1 MPRLIDRK
9 GRYPMENKEILSHID
24 HTLLKPTA
32 TWKEIDRLCQE
43 AIQYQTA
50 TVCIPPCF
58 VQKVKETYPELK
70 VCTVI
75 GFPLGYQTQ
84 AAKSAEAWDAR
95 QNGADELDLVVN
107 LCDVK
112 SGNLGEV
119 VAEIGA
125 IRQLVQDRV
134 LKVIVETCSL
144 TKEEKIALCYCVA
157 RGGADYIKTST
168 GFGSGGADLEDVKLF
183 RELMGGRLK
192 IKASGGIRT
201 KEQMEAFLE
210 AGCDRI
216 GTSSASVLWKE

>member
-1 MPRLIDRK
+1 
-9 GRYPMENKEILSHID
+9 MENKEILKHID

-32 TWKEIDRLCQE
+32 TWKEVEQLCKE
-43 AIQYQTA
+43 ALEHGCA
-50 TVCIPPCF
+50 TVCIAPCF
-58 VQKVKETYPELK
+58 VQKVKEQFPNLK

-95 QNGADELDLVVN
+95 QNGADELDLVIN

-112 SGNLGEV
+112 SGELGNV

-134 LKVIVETCSL
+134 LKVIVETCEL

-168 GFGSGGADLEDVKLF
+168 GFGSAGAQIEDIKLF
-183 RELMGGRLK
+183 KELMGDRLK

-201 KEQMEAFLE
+201 KEQMEALLE
-210 AGCDRI
+210 AGCERI
-216 GTSSASVLWKE
+216 GTSSASVLW

>member
-1 MPRLIDRK
+1 MD
-9 GRYPMENKEILSHID
+9 NKEILKHID

-32 TWKEIDRLCQE
+32 TWAEVEQLCRE
-43 AIQYQTA
+43 AVEHECA

-58 VQKVKETYPELK
+58 VLKVKEQFPQLK

-107 LCDVK
+107 MCDVK

-125 IRQLVQDRV
+125 IRQLAPDRV
-134 LKVIVETCSL
+134 LKVIVETCNL
-144 TKEEKIALCYCVA
+144 THEEKIALCYCVA

-168 GFGSGGADLEDVKLF
+168 GFGSAGAQLEDVKLF
-183 RELMGGRLK
+183 KELMGERLK

-201 KEQMEAFLE
+201 KEEMEAFLE
-210 AGCDRI
+210 AGCERI
-216 GTSSASVLWKE
+216 GTSSARVLWE

>member
-1 MPRLIDRK
+1 
-9 GRYPMENKEILSHID
+9 MENKEILSHID

-32 TWKEIDRLCQE
+32 TWTEIQQLCREAQE
-43 AIQYQTA
+43 HGCA
-50 TVCIPPCF
+50 TVCIPPCY
-58 VQKVKETYPELK
+58 VLK
-70 VCTVI
+70 TKQEFPQLRVCTVI
-75 GFPLGYQTQ
+75 GFPLGYQSQ

-112 SGNLGEV
+112 NGNLGEV

-125 IRQLVQDRV
+125 IRQLVPDRV
-134 LKVIVETCSL
+134 LKVIVETCKL
-144 TKEEKIALCYCVA
+144 THEEKIALCYCVA

-168 GFGSGGADLEDVKLF
+168 GFGSGGAELEDVKLF
-183 RELMGGRLK
+183 KELMGDRLK

-216 GTSSASVLWKE
+216 GTSSASVLW

>member
-1 MPRLIDRK
+1 MD
-9 GRYPMENKEILSHID
+9 NKEILSHID

-32 TWKEIDRLCQE
+32 TWAEIQQLCKEALEHGC
-43 AIQYQTA
+43 A
-50 TVCIPPCF
+50 TVCIPPCYVLKTKQEF
-58 VQKVKETYPELK
+58 PELK

-107 LCDVK
+107 MCDVK

-125 IRQLVQDRV
+125 IRQLAPDRV
-134 LKVIVETCSL
+134 LKVIVETCNL
-144 TKEEKIALCYCVA
+144 THEEKIALCYCVA

-168 GFGSGGADLEDVKLF
+168 GFGSAGAQLEDIKLF
-183 RELMGGRLK
+183 KELMGDRLK

-216 GTSSASVLWKE
+216 GTSSAKVLWE

>member
-1 MPRLIDRK
+1 
-9 GRYPMENKEILSHID
+9 MENKEILSHID

-32 TWKEIDRLCQE
+32 TWAEIQQLCREAQE
-43 AIQYQTA
+43 HGCA
-50 TVCIPPCF
+50 TVCIPPCYVLKTKQEF
-58 VQKVKETYPELK
+58 PQLK

-75 GFPLGYQTQ
+75 GFPLGYQSQ

-112 SGNLGEV
+112 NGNLGEV

-125 IRQLVQDRV
+125 IRQLAPDRV
-134 LKVIVETCSL
+134 LKVIVETCNL
-144 TKEEKIALCYCVA
+144 THEEKIALCYCVA

-168 GFGSGGADLEDVKLF
+168 GFGSAGAQLEDVKLF
-183 RELMGGRLK
+183 KELMGERLK

-216 GTSSASVLWKE
+216 GTSSASVLW

>member
-1 MPRLIDRK
+1 MT
-9 GRYPMENKEILSHID
+9 NKEIISHID

-32 TWKEIDRLCQE
+32 TWVEVEQLCKEAQE
-43 AIQYQTA
+43 QGCAC
-50 TVCIPPCF
+50 VCIAPCY
-58 VQKVKETYPELK
+58 VKKVKETFPELK

-75 GFPLGYQTQ
+75 GFPFGFQTQ

-107 LCDVK
+107 QCDVK
-112 SGNLGEV
+112 NGDLGEV

-125 IRQLVQDRV
+125 IRQLAPDRV
-134 LKVIVETCSL
+134 LKVIVETCNLS
-144 TKEEKIALCYCVA
+144 KEEKIAVCYCVA

-168 GFGSGGADLEDVKLF
+168 GYGSAGAELEDVKLF
-183 RELMGGRLK
+183 KELMGERLK

-216 GTSSASVLWKE
+216 GTSSAKVLWE

>member
-1 MPRLIDRK
+1 
-9 GRYPMENKEILSHID
+9 MENQEILKHID

-32 TWKEIDRLCQE
+32 TWKDIEQLCKE
-43 AIQYQTA
+43 ALEHGCA
-50 TVCIPPCF
+50 TVCIAPCF
-58 VQKVKETYPELK
+58 VQKVKEQFPNLK

-95 QNGADELDLVVN
+95 QNGADEIDLVIN

-112 SGNLGEV
+112 SGELGNV

-134 LKVIVETCSL
+134 LKVIVETCEL

-168 GFGSGGADLEDVKLF
+168 GFGSAGAQIEDIKLF
-183 RELMGGRLK
+183 KELMGDRLK

-210 AGCDRI
+210 AGCERI
-216 GTSSASVLWKE
+216 GTSSASVLW

>member
-1 MPRLIDRK
+1 MD
-9 GRYPMENKEILSHID
+9 NKEILKHID
-24 HTLLKPTA
+24 HTLLKPGA
-32 TWKEIDRLCQE
+32 TWKEIEQLCRE
-43 AIQYQTA
+43 ALEHECA
-50 TVCIPPCF
+50 TVCIPPCY
-58 VQKVKETYPELK
+58 VLKVKEQFPELK

-95 QNGADELDLVVN
+95 QNGADELDLVIN
-107 LCDVK
+107 PCDVK
-112 SGNLGEV
+112 SGELGAV

-134 LKVIVETCSL
+134 LKVIVETCDL

-168 GFGSGGADLEDVKLF
+168 GFGSAGAQLEDVKLF
-183 RELMGGRLK
+183 KELMGDRLK
-192 IKASGGIRT
+192 IKAAGGIRS

-210 AGCDRI
+210 AGCERI
-216 GTSSASVLWKE
+216 GTSSASVLW

>member
-1 MPRLIDRK
+1 
-9 GRYPMENKEILSHID
+9 MENKEILQHID

-32 TWKEIDRLCQE
+32 TWQEIQQLCQE
-43 AIQYQTA
+43 ALDHGCA

-58 VQKVKETYPELK
+58 VLKVKEQFPQLK
-70 VCTVI
+70 VCTVV

-84 AAKSAEAWDAR
+84 AVKSAETWDAR
-95 QNGADELDLVVN
+95 QNGADEIDLVIN
-107 LCDVK
+107 RCDVK

-125 IRQLVQDRV
+125 IRQLVPDRV
-134 LKVIVETCSL
+134 LKVIVETCEM

-168 GFGSGGADLEDVKLF
+168 GFGSAGAELEDIKLF
-183 RELMGGRLK
+183 KELMGDRLK
-192 IKASGGIRT
+192 IKAAGGIRS
-201 KEQMEAFLE
+201 KEQMEAFLA

-216 GTSSASVLWKE
+216 GTSSAKVLWEEISHT

>member
-1 MPRLIDRK
+1 
-9 GRYPMENKEILSHID
+9 MENKEILSHID

-32 TWKEIDRLCQE
+32 TWTEIQQLCREAQE
-43 AIQYQTA
+43 HGCA
-50 TVCIPPCF
+50 TVCIPPCY
-58 VQKVKETYPELK
+58 VLK
-70 VCTVI
+70 TKQEFPQLRVCTVI
-75 GFPLGYQTQ
+75 GFPLGYQSQ

-112 SGNLGEV
+112 NGNLGEV

-125 IRQLVQDRV
+125 IRQLVPDRV
-134 LKVIVETCSL
+134 LKVIVETCKLSH
-144 TKEEKIALCYCVA
+144 EEKIALCYCVA

-168 GFGSGGADLEDVKLF
+168 GFGSGGAELEDVKLF
-183 RELMGGRLK
+183 KELMGDRLK

-216 GTSSASVLWKE
+216 GTSSASVLW